1 MIFRMKKVKS
11 KFGISFAFIM
21 EKTKKKICEESRY
34 CANENYQEGG
44 FDDYETK

>member
-21 EKTKKKICEESRY
+21 EKNNKKICEESRY
-34 CANENYQEGG
+34 CTNENNQEGG
-44 FDDYETK
+44 FNDHETK